1 MRRHETPL
9 AIAYALARHGP
20 RRAARILDP
29 AVGNGVLLEPFFG
42 RSGGGGFEAF
52 AVDSDSRPL
61 KRVRLRL
68 NSGAGRVLKVIQAD
82 FLEWACRYGKRR
94 GELFDCVVMNPPF
107 AGRRRRWRSLVGL
120 GKLLGLSS
128 LPETGPVEAGFV
140 LGAVAL
146 LRPGGRLLAVL
157 PASLMTA
164 PSTGWVRGFLAGT
177 GAIRHVHELPRFAF
191 PEIESRIY
199 LVVYEKGGQ
208 RRETLLLNHDLK
220 EPEKLVMAGRAAAGA
235 ERLDFGY
242 HSARA
247 RFGALRKRASL
258 GWCRLGELA
267 TVWRGTEKTPGIAE
281 SVVHT
286 GNHVGGFWQSDRV
299 RSLKGGAVADGQIR
313 PGDILVRRVSRNCA
327 RSFGLG
333 IGIRGA
339 LVSDCVLIARPRYRV
354 GSTRL
359 LFAIRCLMALDF
371 GPGLLERGTG
381 ASYLAQGELG
391 GLEVPYGLSR
401 VCRALFGLYRR
412 AVRCRCFEAMQ
423 GVESRAVRK
432 LLRADGGEA

>member
-20 RRAARILDP
+20 RKAARVLDP
-29 AVGNGVLLEPFFG
+29 AVGNGVLLEPFFR
-42 RSGGGGFEAF
+42 RSKAGFEAF

-61 KRVRLRL
+61 KRVRARFGGEPGKRLR
-68 NSGAGRVLKVIQAD
+68 VVHAD
-82 FLEWACRYGKRR
+82 FLDWACGYAARR

-107 AGRRRRWRSLVGL
+107 VGRKGKWKPLAGIKRLIGL
-120 GKLLGLSS
+120 DTVPKS
-128 LPETGPVEAGFV
+128 GPVEAGFL
-140 LGAVAL
+140 LGAIGL

-164 PSTGWVRGFLAGT
+164 PSCAWVRGVMTGT
-177 GAIRHVHELPRFAF
+177 GAVRHVHELPRFAF
-191 PEIESRIY
+191 PDIEGRIY
-199 LVVYEKGGQ
+199 LVVYEKGGRQ
-208 RRETLLLNHDLK
+208 GQALLLNHDLE
-220 EPEKLVMAGRAAAGA
+220 EPERLVVAGGLVAGA

-242 HSARA
+242 HSAAA
-247 RFGALRKRASL
+247 RFGALREKASL
-258 GWCRLGELA
+258 GWRRLGDLA
-267 TVWRGTEKTPGIAE
+267 TVSRGTEKTPGIAE

-286 GNHVGGFWQSDRV
+286 GNYVGGFWRSDLV
-299 RSLKGGAVADGQIR
+299 RSLKCASVAGGQIR

-333 IGIRGA
+333 VGVQGA
-339 LVSDCVLIARPRYRV
+339 LASDCVLIVRPRYRV
-354 GSTRL
+354 SSVRL
-359 LFAIRCLMALDF
+359 LFAIRCLMALEF

-401 VCRALFGLYRR
+401 VCRALFGLYAR

-423 GVESRAVRK
+423 GVESRAMRS
-432 LLRADGGEA
+432 LLRAVGGEA